1 MKENT
6 CYDKLINGVNENGTI
21 VFYGKKNTMR
31 AFLRD
36 VDLFAA
42 ALKKRYATQ
51 LNLYAATAEKLLG
64 KKTAK
69 KILVNLF
76 SGDVAEIT

>member
-1 MKENT
+1 M
-6 CYDKLINGVNENGTI
+6 
-21 VFYGKKNTMR
+21 FSR
-31 AFLRD
+31 S
-36 VDLFAA
+36 AA

>member
-1 MKENT
+1 MV
-6 CYDKLINGVNENGTI
+6 LQGVI
-21 VFYGKKNTMR
+21 
-31 AFLRD
+31 
-36 VDLFAA
+36 DLLAVGEEITVIDYKYSRLSAA